1 MASSRDDFIIAIRS
15 AFLKKSTKQKFSLS
29 TLVFL
34 SIFTIILSNFD
45 FKVIKYFKIGIN
57 EIVYRTSFLVS
68 IPENFVK
75 KSYENIFEYSLF
87 YKDYKNIKDELA
99 EIKSTNISQEIIK
112 NENKELKRLLDDY
125 VSSSKKILAKVILD
139 HNSPFLKTLV
149 INKGSKDYIKLGTN
163 IYDQYYLVGKVIEVN
178 YKTSRILLLSDLN
191 SNVPVTILPGNIQAI
206 VSGGGDNFGEIK
218 YVKDGIIDQLVDDS
232 IIYTSGTSALF
243 KSGVPVGRLDVIQG
257 EKNKKF
263 FVNFYSDFS
272 QLKYVL
278 AEIEEQNF
286 VKKDQTQI
294 VEEANKVDINA
305 NTVKQNILEDEI
317 KIFKKSN
324 DKFLQENENLKN
336 EISDLKKIIT
346 NNEIKILSQ
355 NEILKQND
363 IDTDEL
369 EFLKMNLIYSSK
381 CQKSFFKKGYLV
393 GTQEYRDCI
402 LNRGK
407 KND

>member
-87 YKDYKNIKDELA
+87 YKDYKNTKDELA
-99 EIKSTNISQEIIK
+99 EIKSTIISQEIIK

-243 KSGVPVGRLDVIQG
+243 KSGVPVGRLDIIQG

-294 VEEANKVDINA
+294 VEEANEVDINA
-305 NTVKQNILEDEI
+305 NIVKQNILEDEI
-317 KIFKKSN
+317 KIFKRSN

-402 LNRGK
+402 LNRGIK
-407 KND
+407 K

>member
-87 YKDYKNIKDELA
+87 YKDYKNTKDELA

-243 KSGVPVGRLDVIQG
+243 KSGVPVGRLDIIQG

-294 VEEANKVDINA
+294 VEEANEVDINA

-402 LNRGK
+402 LNRGI

>member
-1 MASSRDDFIIAIRS
+1 
-15 AFLKKSTKQKFSLS
+15 
-29 TLVFL
+29 
-34 SIFTIILSNFD
+34 
-45 FKVIKYFKIGIN
+45 
-57 EIVYRTSFLVS
+57 
-68 IPENFVK
+68 
-75 KSYENIFEYSLF
+75 
-87 YKDYKNIKDELA
+87 
-99 EIKSTNISQEIIK
+99 
-112 NENKELKRLLDDY
+112 
-125 VSSSKKILAKVILD
+125 
-139 HNSPFLKTLV
+139 
-149 INKGSKDYIKLGTN
+149 
-163 IYDQYYLVGKVIEVN
+163 
-178 YKTSRILLLSDLN
+178 
-191 SNVPVTILPGNIQAI
+191 
-206 VSGGGDNFGEIK
+206 
-218 YVKDGIIDQLVDDS
+218 
-232 IIYTSGTSALF
+232 
-243 KSGVPVGRLDVIQG
+243 VGRLDIIQG

-294 VEEANKVDINA
+294 VEEANEVDINA
-305 NTVKQNILEDEI
+305 NIVKQNILEDEI
-317 KIFKKSN
+317 KIFKRSN

-402 LNRGK
+402 LNRGI